1 MGRVDTKVALISG
14 GARGM
19 GAAHARLLVAEGAKV
34 VIGDILDDDGRALV
48 DELGDSAAFAHLDV
62 TQPAD
67 WEAAQRMVKTATDH
81 FGRLEGRVV
90 RVAMSGFALRLVI
103 PNAKRKRL
111 TDLLMWHANRA
122 DVGAEEDRRHQRIV
136 PRSDRTIIER
146 LDRST
151 SPARIVDVSVSG
163 ACIAV
168 ADRPPVGDR
177 IVVGRTTCT
186 VVRHCQDGIAVQFL
200 RAIPRDAFN
209 ESLVL

>member
-1 MGRVDTKVALISG
+1 ML
-14 GARGM
+14 
-19 GAAHARLLVAEGAKV
+19 
-34 VIGDILDDDGRALV
+34 DDGREFSCRTIDISLGGLWLETRAKAG
-48 DELGDSAAFAHLDV
+48 LGDRIVVYL
-62 TQPAD
+62 
-67 WEAAQRMVKTATDH
+67 DH

-90 RVAMSGFALRLVI
+90 RVAMNGFALRLAL

-111 TDLLMWHANRA
+111 TELLMWHANRA

-136 PRSDRTIIER
+136 PRSDRTIIEL

-151 SPARIVDVSVSG
+151 ISARIVDVSLSG

-168 ADRPPVGDR
+168 ADRPSVGSR

>member
-1 MGRVDTKVALISG
+1 MQEKRS
-14 GARGM
+14 
-19 GAAHARLLVAEGAKV
+19 HARLSLAADGRVM
-34 VIGDILDDDGRALV
+34 LDDGREFPCRTIDVSLGGLWLETRAKAG
-48 DELGDSAAFAHLDV
+48 LGDRIVVYL
-62 TQPAD
+62 
-67 WEAAQRMVKTATDH
+67 DH

-90 RVAMSGFALRLVI
+90 RVAMNGFALRLAL

-111 TDLLMWHANRA
+111 TELLMWHANRA

-136 PRSDRTIIER
+136 PRSDRTIIEL

-151 SPARIVDVSVSG
+151 MAARIIDVSISG

-168 ADRPPVGDR
+168 ADRPQVGAR

-186 VVRHCQDGIAVQFL
+186 VVRHCDEGIAVQFL
-200 RAIPRDAFN
+200 RAVPRDAFN